1 MLAHAG
7 RPMQRLALAELD
19 GTVVVAVISPMATAV
34 ALVGATLSPEPVGV
48 PGDLHRAIAARL
60 RRQDVAALRPLAAPG
75 GPPHTLV
82 PLDRGLTFAEQLG
95 IVRDTATDAPT
106 CWLRAYVDG
115 LRRAWRAIE
124 PVWSRAAPLLDREV
138 ERVSVALARGG
149 GAELI
154 VRLLPFSR
162 IDGDALLLPGHAPHG
177 GAVRLGP
184 TLLLQPLIA
193 STDSAGWSGDG
204 DGVCLTI
211 RYPLPAVW
219 RLFGG
224 ETPPVAG
231 LDALL
236 GHQRA
241 RILHA
246 LDRPARAG
254 QLADLLQGPP
264 SMVTHHIAALER
276 AGLVTR
282 ERDGRHVWVHRS
294 ARGSELAAIYDR
306 AV

>member
-1 MLAHAG
+1 
-7 RPMQRLALAELD
+7 
-19 GTVVVAVISPMATAV
+19 MATAV
-34 ALVGATLSPEPVGV
+34 ALVGAALAPEPVDV
-48 PGDLHRAIAARL
+48 PGDPRRAIRARL
-60 RRQDVAALRPLAAPG
+60 RRQDVEALRPLASPGAP
-75 GPPHTLV
+75 PQALV
-82 PLDRGLTFAEQLG
+82 PLARGLTFAEQLG
-95 IVRDTATDAPT
+95 IVRERATDAPA

-138 ERVSVALARGG
+138 ERVSVAVARGA

-154 VRLLPFSR
+154 ARLLPFGR
-162 IDGDALLLPGHAPHG
+162 IDGDALLLPGHTTQG
-177 GAVRLGP
+177 GPVRLRP

-193 STDSAGWSGDG
+193 SADSAGWTGNR
-204 DGVCLTI
+204 DGVCLAI

-219 RLFGG
+219 RLFAG
-224 ETPPVAG
+224 EAPPVAR

-264 SMVTHHIAALER
+264 SMVTHHLTALER

>member
-1 MLAHAG
+1 MLPHAG
-7 RPMQRLALAELD
+7 RPMQRSVLAGLD
-19 GTVVVAVISPMATAV
+19 DTVVVAVISPMATAV
-34 ALVGATLSPEPVGV
+34 ALVAATLAPEPVDV
-48 PGDLHRAIAARL
+48 PGDLRRAIAARL

-75 GPPHTLV
+75 GPPPALV
-82 PLDRGLTFAEQLG
+82 PLDRGLTFSEQLEL
-95 IVRDTATDAPT
+95 VPEAAADAPAG
-106 CWLRAYVDG
+106 WLRAYVDA
-115 LRRAWRAIE
+115 LRRAWPAIE

-138 ERVSVALARGG
+138 ERVSVAVARRG
-149 GAELI
+149 GAEL
-154 VRLLPFSR
+154 VARLLASSR
-162 IDGDALLLPGHAPHG
+162 IDGGP
-177 GAVRLGP
+177 VRVGP

-193 STDSAGWSGDG
+193 SADSAGWSGDG
-204 DGVCLTI
+204 NGVCLAI
-211 RYPLPAVW
+211 RYPLPAAW
-219 RLFGG
+219 RLFAG
-224 ETPPVAG
+224 EAPPVAG

-236 GHQRA
+236 GRQRA

-264 SMVTHHIAALER
+264 SMVTHHLTALER